1 MSQDDSDTAP
11 GAPGI
16 LPTWSSSAKDMI
28 GTGLGPARLW
38 FTVGYGIV
46 NEVYFPR
53 VDLPQIRDLGFIV
66 ADGQGFWCEVKRLG
80 THVMTT
86 PEPGI
91 PAVEITHTHERF
103 RLVQRIAPDPERDV
117 LLIEVALE
125 GDEALAPYALISPH
139 LGGSGHDNRAL
150 VYTERGRTVLGA
162 EQGPFGLALAAADES
177 QSDAWLAASAGH
189 VGSSDGWQDFH
200 ANGAMTWRWRNAGPG
215 NVALMGAL
223 PRRATLALAFA
234 GSTSS
239 AATLAISALI
249 QDFDTVWN
257 DHVALWRGW
266 HPAPDI
272 GASLSAALRDQLRL
286 SAMVL
291 RAHQDKTYP
300 GAMVASLSIPWGNA
314 KDDIGG
320 YHLVWPRDL
329 VESAL
334 ALVTLGALED
344 ARDILRYLIATQL
357 IDGRWQQNQW
367 LGGTPNWHGVQLDE
381 VGWPVILAAA
391 LAERDALGDIEAADM
406 VRRALG
412 FIVRNGPATDQDRW
426 EEIAGINPFTLAVC
440 IAALAA
446 GAEMLA
452 TPLDG
457 LARDVADDWAAHVED
472 WTAAAG
478 GTLAARFAV
487 ARHYVRTAPV
497 RVLEDPA
504 AMGDAIELRNIG
516 PDRTIA
522 ASALVSTDFLQ
533 LVRFGIRP
541 AGHDVVRDTIAV
553 IDGVLK
559 VDTPNG
565 PAWHRYNEDGYGER
579 ADGSAFLGVGIG
591 RPWPLLTGER
601 GHYALCAG
609 EDALPYLEAMNRMS
623 GRGKLIP
630 EQVWDTRRA
639 AGEVPVPRPAD
650 RLGHAARLGARRVR
664 QAGGVARGRRAG
676 RPAGGGRPALRR
688 CARAAVGALVAAGTR
703 RPHAGRV
710 RPPRPGRRAG
720 DPALV
725 DRRLDDGRG
734 YRDPLVRLRA
744 APGADSGAA
753 PAVRHHARLHP
764 ARPRHRR
771 VGGAGL
777 CRKGGG
783 LSGSFCRRSRG
794 VTASG
799 EACADRRWRR

>member
-1 MSQDDSDTAP
+1 MAQEDEAFAP

-16 LPTWSSSAKDMI
+16 PPTWSFSAKDMV

-46 NEVYFPR
+46 NEVYYPR

-80 THVMTT
+80 THVVTT
-86 PEPGI
+86 PAPGI
-91 PAVEITHTHERF
+91 PAVQVTHTHDRF

-117 LLIEVALE
+117 LLIEVVLE
-125 GDEALAPYALISPH
+125 GDETLAPYALIAPH

-177 QSDAWLAASAGH
+177 QSDAWRAASAGH
-189 VGSSDGWQDFH
+189 VGSSDGWQDFNL
-200 ANGAMTWRWRNAGPG
+200 NGAMTWGWRSAGPG

-266 HPAPDI
+266 HPAPHVNS
-272 GASLSAALRDQLRL
+272 SLSDDLRDQLRL

-291 RAHQDKTYP
+291 RTHQDKTYP

-357 IDGRWQQNQW
+357 VDGRWQQNQW
-367 LGGTPNWHGVQLDE
+367 LGGTPNWRGVQLDE
-381 VGWPVILAAA
+381 VAWPVVLAAS
-391 LAERDALGDIEAADM
+391 LAERDALGDIEAAEM
-406 VRRALG
+406 VARALG
-412 FIVRNGPATDQDRW
+412 YILRNGPATDQDRW
-426 EEIAGINPFTLAVC
+426 EEIPGINPFTLATC

-446 GAEMLA
+446 GAEMLGMPETA
-452 TPLDG
+452 
-457 LARDVADDWAAHVED
+457 LARDVADDWATRIED
-472 WTAAAG
+472 WTVATDSG
-478 GTLAARFAV
+478 LAARFGV
-487 ARHYVRTAPV
+487 ASHYVRTAPV
-497 RVLEDPA
+497 RIVEDRT
-504 AMGDAIELRNIG
+504 AMGDTIELRNLETDG
-516 PDRTIA
+516 LIA
-522 ASALVSTDFLQ
+522 ASELVSTDFLQ
-533 LVRFGIRP
+533 IVRFGIRP
-541 AGHDVVRDTIAV
+541 ADHPVMRDTIAV
-553 IDGVLK
+553 IDGLLK

-565 PAWHRYNEDGYGER
+565 PSWRRYNRDGYGER
-579 ADGSAFLGVGIG
+579 ADGGPFLGAGIG
-591 RPWPLLTGER
+591 RLWPLLTGER

-609 EDALPYLEAMNRMS
+609 EDPLPYLEAMNRMA

-630 EQVWDTRRA
+630 EQVWDTDALPRKYLYPGQPTGSAMPLVWAHAEFVKLA
-639 AGEVPVPRPAD
+639 ASRDAGAPVD
-650 RLGHAARLGARRVR
+650 RLAS
-664 QAGGVARGRRAG
+664 VAQRYAS
-676 RPAGGGRPALRR
+676 
-688 CARAAVGALVAAGTR
+688 
-703 RPHAGRV
+703 
-710 RPPRPGRRAG
+710 PPRPGWAHWSRRCRIGRAAAG
-720 DPALV
+720 QGVRVLVDAPAILHWSADGWASAEDTATQRGAFGIHMAEVPAGLLPAGTTLAFTLRDPATGAWE
-725 DRRLDDGRG
+725 GRD
-734 YRDPLVRLRA
+734 YRVVIE
-744 APGADSGAA
+744 G
-753 PAVRHHARLHP
+753 
-764 ARPRHRR
+764 
-771 VGGAGL
+771 
-777 CRKGGG
+777 
-783 LSGSFCRRSRG
+783 
-794 VTASG
+794 
-799 EACADRRWRR
+799 